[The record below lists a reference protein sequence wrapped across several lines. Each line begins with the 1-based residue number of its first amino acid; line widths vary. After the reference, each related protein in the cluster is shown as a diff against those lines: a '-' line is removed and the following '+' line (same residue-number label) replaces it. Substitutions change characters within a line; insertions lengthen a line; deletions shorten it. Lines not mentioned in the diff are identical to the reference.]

1 MKTLTVRLYK
11 WEVGQDP
18 NVLARLLCL
27 SDSHMYSLINSYISA
42 LKLTQQSQN
51 IRNVHFKQ
59 KYYFTLTGNY
69 YISLQRSLTPSP
81 TALQWQCKSVD
92 LWHACVVFIY
102 YLKELYIELF
112 EGSSGLWFCVFPCL
126 CGILLSHRFLMVCSW
141 GHFSKCILE
150 CTCILVDLYLWNVIS
165 HNLITGPTQ
174 RMNQVKCA

>member
-1 MKTLTVRLYK
+1 MRLFK
-11 WEVGQDP
+11 WEVEQDL

-42 LKLTQQSQN
+42 LMLTQQSKN
-51 IRNVHFKQ
+51 IRNGHFKQ

-69 YISLQRSLTPSP
+69 SISLQRSLTPSP
-81 TALQWQCKSVD
+81 TALKWQCISAVD
-92 LWHACVVFIY
+92 SWHACFVFIY

-112 EGSSGLWFCVFPCL
+112 EGSSGLWFCVFPCSY
-126 CGILLSHRFLMVCSW
+126 GILLSHRIVMVCSL
-141 GHFSKCILE
+141 GHFWKCILE

-174 RMNQVKCA
+174 RMNEVKCA